1 MNYMLCTTT
10 TTDPIIVFS
19 ENRSRIS
26 VVNNNRIEIEKIQV
40 DGCLIDVKLEK
51 CDWLFCY
58 GDNAKKAVF
67 IELKGCDLDKAISQ
81 LRSTIN
87 HTKERYRAYK
97 KECYAIT
104 TRVPK
109 HGASIRKRSID
120 FFNQTGA
127 TLSVKNSPHSINI

>member
-26 VVNNNRIEIEKIQV
+26 VLNNNRIEVQKIQV
-40 DGCLIDVKLEK
+40 DGCLIDAHLEK

-58 GDNAKKAVF
+58 EDNTKKAVF

-81 LRSTIN
+81 LRSTIG
-87 HTKERYRAYK
+87 HTRANYSAYR

-104 TRVPK
+104 NRVPK
-109 HGASIRKRSID
+109 HGASTRKRSID

-127 TLSVKNSPHSINI
+127 TLSIKNSPYSISI

>member
-1 MNYMLCTTT
+1 MNYLLCTTM

-19 ENRSRIS
+19 ENKSKIS
-26 VVNNNRIEIEKIQV
+26 VLNEKRIEVQKIQV
-40 DGCLIDVKLEK
+40 DGCLIDARMEK

-58 GDNAKKAVF
+58 EDHAKKAVF

-87 HTKERYRAYK
+87 HTKANYLSHR

-109 HGASIRKRSID
+109 HGASTRKRSID

-127 TLSVKNSPHSINI
+127 TLSIKNSPHSISI